1 MNESQVQN
9 LYRINNLDKYVNS
22 ITIQYI
28 PKVLICATRTNL
40 AIDTKEVLINKST
53 VQMEP

>member
-53 VQMEP
+53 V